1 MNSLDKQKLLMTWLE
16 EHTEVEMAILFGSFA
31 KGTEN
36 SQSDL
41 DLAVQLAS
49 GKTMLA
55 KEKLNYLE
63 QLGMLLETN
72 IDLIDLKK
80 VGQPLLS
87 QIIKYGKL
95 LKGSQTRYVELA
107 IKNINTTQD
116 FMPYIER
123 MLTERRNR
131 WLADG

>member
-1 MNSLDKQKLLMTWLE
+1 MNSLDKQKQLMIWLAD
-16 EHTEVEMAILFGSFA
+16 HTEIEMAILFGSFA

-95 LKGSQTRYVELA
+95 LKGSQARYVELA